1 MGTGQANRVPALS
14 AILAVALLGT
24 LTVWPGAG
32 CDTVDLG
39 DPPADVNACRPS
51 QRFFYERVW
60 PEFLS
65 KDYGGKH
72 CSDSRCHDVASPRQ
86 LRLPPPT
93 SAPML
98 PLPPDWA
105 AIYKSATEQLS
116 CTSPSTSTLI
126 NRPSSAG
133 HGGGQLFTL
142 GGEESTLIQMWVTA
156 PP

>member
-1 MGTGQANRVPALS
+1 MGTGHANRVPALG
-14 AILAVALLGT
+14 AILAALLLGA
-24 LTVWPGAG
+24 LTVGAAG

-39 DPPADVNACRPS
+39 SPPADVNACRPS
-51 QRFFYERVW
+51 QQFFYERVW

-86 LRLPPPT
+86 LRLPAPT
-93 SAPML
+93 STPML

-105 AIYKSATEQLS
+105 AIYRSATEQLS
-116 CTSPSTSTLI
+116 CTNPSTSNLI
-126 NRPSSAG
+126 NRPSSSG

-142 GGEESTLIQMWVTA
+142 GGEESTLIQMWVSA

>member
-1 MGTGQANRVPALS
+1 MGTGQAKRVPALG
-14 AILAVALLGT
+14 AILAAPLLGA
-24 LTVWPGAG
+24 LTVGSAG

-39 DPPADVNACRPS
+39 SPPADVNACRPS

-60 PEFLS
+60 PEYLS
-65 KDYGGKH
+65 KDYGGKR

-93 SAPML
+93 SAPVL

-105 AIYKSATEQLS
+105 AIYRSATEQLS
-116 CTSPSTSTLI
+116 CTNPSTSNLI
-126 NRPSSAG
+126 NRPSSSG

-142 GGEESTLIQMWVTA
+142 GGEESALIEMWVSA